1 MSIGENVLFHFYDGN
16 EAFSEIAIRS
26 LENEGHRCKQG
37 GVSSSSL
44 LGFGCV
50 SGEKRADRPSL
61 TDDVS
66 PDRAEEIDAD
76 GHQDKQEVFFKLH
89 F

>member
-1 MSIGENVLFHFYDGN
+1 MDSFIFATEMQL
-16 EAFSEIAIRS
+16 FSEIAIQS

-37 GVSSSSL
+37 GLSSSSL
-44 LGFGCV
+44 LDFGCV
-50 SGEKRADRPSL
+50 SGEKRADRPPL